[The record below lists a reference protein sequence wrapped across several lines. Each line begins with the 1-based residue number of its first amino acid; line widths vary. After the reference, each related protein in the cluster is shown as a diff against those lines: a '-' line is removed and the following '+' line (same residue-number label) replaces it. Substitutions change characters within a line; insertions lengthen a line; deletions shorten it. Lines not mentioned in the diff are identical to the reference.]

1 MTIAAKLDEMG
12 QAAWIG
18 LLVLAFIVFWP
29 LGLAILAFMIWSG
42 RMGCGNG
49 RGMSRWRARAEEFS
63 RNTNWWQPPRGSS
76 GNRAFD
82 DYRAETLRRL
92 EEEQQEFQDF
102 LKRLREAKDKA
113 EFDQFMADR
122 RGRSGFT
129 EQPQQG

>member
-1 MTIAAKLDEMG
+1 MAIAAKLDEMG

-42 RMGCGNG
+42 RMGCGH
-49 RGMSRWRARAEEFS
+49 RGVSRWRARAEEFG
-63 RNTNWWQPPRGSS
+63 RNAWGPSHYSSS

-92 EEEQQEFQDF
+92 EQEQQEFQDF
-102 LKRLREAKDKA
+102 LKRLREAKD
-113 EFDQFMADR
+113 
-122 RGRSGFT
+122 
-129 EQPQQG
+129 